1 MKKNLIY
8 LQIQSIIKSQK
19 DKFSIFINSKNISA
33 IILIIQF

>member
-8 LQIQSIIKSQK
+8 LQIQSIIKVSK

-33 IILIIQF
+33 IILIIQY